1 MAMTFWMAKPLR
13 MMTERERER
22 RTEMAVKVVPRT
34 EMVMK
39 LTMVFS
45 ASSP

>member
-1 MAMTFWMAKPLR
+1 MIWVAKLLR
-13 MMTERERER
+13 AKAEMMPRP
-22 RTEMAVKVVPRT
+22 EMVVKMVPRT